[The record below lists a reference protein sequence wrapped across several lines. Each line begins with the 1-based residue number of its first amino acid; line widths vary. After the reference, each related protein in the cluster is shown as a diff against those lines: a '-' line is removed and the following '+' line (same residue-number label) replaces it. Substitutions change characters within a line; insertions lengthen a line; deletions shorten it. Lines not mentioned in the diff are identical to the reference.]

1 MAEVTSKCS
10 NCQTVLKFAVKGT
23 SETVRV
29 QCPRCKHSFSVKVR
43 KSDPSPTPANPL
55 DLLTPQDLS
64 GPAYPPS
71 GSRGSNYPASQ
82 YPSYPTSSGGYSPT
96 SSTGSQPWS
105 APAARRSGNKSSLK
119 PILWALGG
127 ISIAVIVGLAGV
139 GLYLSRDKI
148 ASIASAA
155 STAIG
160 LETHETVIKDMERL
174 QNEVES
180 VGSAIPQADRASKA
194 QELENRFAP
203 EFDAIA
209 QRSKRLPITQK
220 TISDFLQ
227 FQQVSSDHKRQ
238 LNQQIASGVAP
249 SGFWHLDLTST
260 DPWKKML
267 VRLSDRAFT
276 VTAFSNA
283 LTEYPDP
290 RQYKGTD
297 VAWTEEDRRVL
308 AATWMQGSVLGK
320 TIATVGPLINSSNV
334 SDEELK
340 PLFEFMDQIVDQ
352 GLELSKLPS
361 AQGKIRI
368 DVPRN
373 APYEFR
379 KRNCDQ
385 AIRILRQDLKSSSN
399 QDRHSLLAALQI
411 AESLGS
417 ALEDIQFGDANPIER
432 MAPMNMWE
440 GFVKVR
446 ELAIAK
452 EQEEKLE
459 QERKR
464 KEEEE
469 KERKRIEAEDKR
481 QREAEEKRRADEEA
495 RARRMQEEQN
505 KPAPSNPS
513 DGRGGS
519 GPGRP
524 FGPGPFG
531 PGPMG
536 PGQMGPGQMGP
547 GQMGPGQ
554 MGPGQMGPGPRGPG
568 QMGPSQPG
576 QGQLGQGQPG
586 QMGPGGQVPGM
597 APFTPGT
604 PPPMSE
610 KAITIEIA
618 EINDK
623 QFQAVK
629 ADLENFPNKSWNMS
643 DKRVTIKI
651 NDFLL
656 PLSEVEVY
664 FPSLKIIS
672 IDEKTRTLKASPKN

>member
-1 MAEVTSKCS
+1 MADVTCKCS
-10 NCQTVLKFAVKGT
+10 NCQTVLKFAVQGT

-29 QCPRCKHSFSVKVR
+29 QCPRCKHSFNVKVR
-43 KSDPSPTPANPL
+43 KPAQAQSPANPL
-55 DLLTPQDLS
+55 DLLTPQDIG
-64 GPAYPPS
+64 GPPYPPS
-71 GSRGSNYPASQ
+71 NTGSPTYPASP
-82 YPSYPTSSGGYSPT
+82 YPPSSTGYPPSSTGYSPP
-96 SSTGSQPWS
+96 SSNSPHPWS
-105 APAARRSGNKSSLK
+105 APAARRSGKKTSLK
-119 PILWALGG
+119 PFLWAIGG
-127 ISIAVIVGLAGV
+127 VGIAGVIGLVGV
-139 GLYLSRDKI
+139 GLYLSRNKI

-160 LETHETVIKDMERL
+160 LESHETVAKDLERL
-174 QNEVES
+174 RNQVES
-180 VGSAIPQADRASKA
+180 VGSAIPEADRANKA
-194 QELENRFAP
+194 DELEKRFAP
-203 EFDAIA
+203 DFDAIA
-209 QRSKRLPITQK
+209 QRSKRLPINQK

-227 FQQVSSDHKRQ
+227 FQQVSSDYQRQ
-238 LNQQIASGVAP
+238 LNLHIASGLAP
-249 SGFWHLDLTST
+249 SGFWHLDLSST
-260 DPWKKML
+260 DPWKTML

-297 VAWTEEDRRVL
+297 VAWTDEDRRVL

-340 PLFEFMDQIVDQ
+340 PLFDFMDQIADQ
-352 GLELSKLPS
+352 GLELSKQPS
-361 AQGKIRI
+361 AQGKLRI
-368 DVPRN
+368 DVPKN

-385 AIRILRQDLKSSSN
+385 AIRILREDLKNSTN
-399 QDRHSLLAALQI
+399 QDRSSLSAALQV
-411 AESLGS
+411 AETLGS
-417 ALEDIQFGDANPIER
+417 AIEDVQFGDTKSIER
-432 MAPMNMWE
+432 IAPINMWE
-440 GFVKVR
+440 AFVKNR
-446 ELAIAK
+446 ELTIAK
-452 EQEEKLE
+452 EQEFKLE

-469 KERKRIEAEDKR
+469 KERKRIEAEEKR

-513 DGRGGS
+513 DGRGGGGF

-524 FGPGPFG
+524 FGPGPMG
-531 PGPMG
+531 QGPMG
-536 PGQMGPGQMGP
+536 PGGRFGGGTPNGNSGGPPPNFGLEQGPGMSP
-547 GQMGPGQ
+547 G
-554 MGPGQMGPGPRGPG
+554 
-568 QMGPSQPG
+568 
-576 QGQLGQGQPG
+576 
-586 QMGPGGQVPGM
+586 
-597 APFTPGT
+597 FTPGS
-604 PPPMSE
+604 PPPMSS

-618 EINDK
+618 EVNDK
-623 QFQAVK
+623 QFEAIK
-629 ADLENFPNKSWNMS
+629 ADLEKFTHKSWNMS
-643 DKRVTIKI
+643 NKRVSIQI

-672 IDEKTRTLKASPKN
+672 IDEKTRTLKASPKK

>member
-1 MAEVTSKCS
+1 MADVTCKCS
-10 NCQTVLKFAVKGT
+10 NCQTVLKFAVQGT

-29 QCPRCKHSFSVKVR
+29 QCPRCKHSFNVKVR
-43 KSDPSPTPANPL
+43 KPAQSQSPANPL
-55 DLLTPQDLS
+55 DLLTPQDLG
-64 GPAYPPS
+64 GPAYPPNNA
-71 GSRGSNYPASQ
+71 GSLSYPASP
-82 YPSYPTSSGGYSPT
+82 YPPSSAGYSPP
-96 SSTGSQPWS
+96 SSNSPHPWS
-105 APAARRSGNKSSLK
+105 APAARRSGKKTSLK
-119 PILWALGG
+119 PFLWAIGG
-127 ISIAVIVGLAGV
+127 VGIAGVIGLVGV
-139 GLYLSRDKI
+139 GLYLSRNKI

-160 LETHETVIKDMERL
+160 LESHETVAKDLEQLRN
-174 QNEVES
+174 QVES
-180 VGSAIPQADRASKA
+180 VGSAIPEADRASKA
-194 QELENRFAP
+194 EELEKRFAP
-203 EFDAIA
+203 DFDAIA
-209 QRSKRLPITQK
+209 QRSKRLPINQK

-249 SGFWHLDLTST
+249 SGFWHLDLSST

-276 VTAFSNA
+276 VAAFSNA

-297 VAWTEEDRRVL
+297 VAWTDEDRRVL

-320 TIATVGPLINSSNV
+320 SIATVGPLINSPNI

-340 PLFEFMDQIVDQ
+340 PLFDFMDQIADQ
-352 GLELSKLPS
+352 GLELSKQPS

-368 DVPRN
+368 NVPKN

-399 QDRHSLLAALQI
+399 QGLNSLNAALKV
-411 AESLGS
+411 AETLGS
-417 ALEDIQFGDANPIER
+417 ALEDIQFGDTKSIER
-432 MAPMNMWE
+432 IAPISMWE
-440 GFVKVR
+440 AFVENRK
-446 ELAIAK
+446 LTIAK
-452 EQEEKLE
+452 EQEFKLE

-469 KERKRIEAEDKR
+469 KERKRIEAEEKR

-513 DGRGGS
+513 DDRGGGGF
-519 GPGRP
+519 GPGR
-524 FGPGPFG
+524 PFG

-536 PGQMGPGQMGP
+536 PGQMGPGGRFGGGAPNGNSGSPPPNFGLEQGPGMGP
-547 GQMGPGQ
+547 G
-554 MGPGQMGPGPRGPG
+554 
-568 QMGPSQPG
+568 
-576 QGQLGQGQPG
+576 
-586 QMGPGGQVPGM
+586 
-597 APFTPGT
+597 FTPGS
-604 PPPMSE
+604 PPPMSA

-618 EINDK
+618 EVNDK
-623 QFQAVK
+623 QFEAIK
-629 ADLENFPNKSWNMS
+629 TDLEKFTHKSWNMS
-643 DKRVTIKI
+643 NKRVSIQI

-664 FPSLKIIS
+664 FPSIKIIS